1 MKVKATI
8 VCKAVYDTELEI
20 PDEFKEVIEEYI
32 AGNIADLEMEN
43 LRFLEDVSDDDC
55 LISYEIV
62 G

>member
-8 VCKAVYDTELEI
+8 VCKAVYDTEVEI
-20 PDEFKEVIEEYI
+20 PDGFKEVIEEYI